1 MKVKLRMFRIA
12 VLVYVIL
19 VCGFVLRARA
29 CDCYPP
35 CGSCQSCD
43 AGVCVNDCNEN
54 DCEECINGNCVTI
67 DVNSVT
73 VDANSV
79 CVGCNVTFTVITDP
93 CGYED
98 DVEWSAPGGDPNSG
112 TGETFTTSWDTTG
125 THTATA
131 FLCDSNDSND
141 VTVVEV
147 ASLEP
152 NDPNVT
158 YTEIDDD
165 DEDPNTR
172 SFAIC
177 IADPNHDPNVVTV
190 IATPNPDV
198 NEPNLPTC
206 WTLTGGTG
214 TSKLTRTVDRTT
226 AGVTTITCECN
237 TSSKTTKIYVVE
249 VASLLPDEG
258 TEIDDGD
265 NDPNTKRYLLF
276 KAASGNVTV
285 TATPNPELSED
296 KLPDCWTL
304 TGGTGTGKLT
314 RTIDKTTASTT
325 EITCTAGA
333 SSKKV
338 TFHVIEVE
346 VASVG
351 FTSDHMITEWG
362 GSNIDDPDG
371 STAVWTSGGTN
382 DPVCYTK
389 NTAPTMFAALTVTPN
404 IAEPDI
410 SGISVRAKVGGTI
423 IGSASG
429 CKFVGTA
436 IEDGTNTDGDVDGIS
451 GGSAIPGSDGVKTLT
466 PTFTW
471 EVSSDG
477 TNWFSAESSGAHT
490 MHFTDATPDASPL
503 YDLGLEKACEYADG
517 AADFAGEINTDFA
530 AEISYVPSSGC
541 TSHNLCIFS
550 SGSGQCCC
558 HAEVFCLLISHV
570 TNASPSSTDSWGGCS
585 ASTHCHFKF
594 GTWHGPSFR
603 CDRPAEDSA
612 PANPHFNFHVE
623 VTYSGTTYDPSYGL
637 TGSPTF
643 TEFAPV
649 VAGSHPTAATKQTG
663 SYPPATK
670 HTVSWTC
677 PH

>member
-12 VLVYVIL
+12 VLVYVIV
-19 VCGFVLRARA
+19 VCGFALRARA

-67 DVNSVT
+67 DVNSIT
-73 VDANSV
+73 MDANSV

-98 DVEWSAPGGDPNSG
+98 DVEWSAPGGDPCTG
-112 TGETFTTSWDTTG
+112 TGETFTTSWDTAG
-125 THTATA
+125 IHTATA
-131 FLCDSNDSND
+131 SLCDSNDSND
-141 VTVVEV
+141 VT
-147 ASLEP
+147 
-152 NDPNVT
+152 
-158 YTEIDDD
+158 
-165 DEDPNTR
+165 
-172 SFAIC
+172 
-177 IADPNHDPNVVTV
+177 
-190 IATPNPDV
+190 
-198 NEPNLPTC
+198 
-206 WTLTGGTG
+206 
-214 TSKLTRTVDRTT
+214 
-226 AGVTTITCECN
+226 
-237 TSSKTTKIYVVE
+237 VVE

-314 RTIDKTTASTT
+314 RTIDKTTAATT

-338 TFHVIEVE
+338 TFHVIEAE

-362 GSNIDDPDG
+362 GGNIDDPDG
-371 STAVWTSGGTN
+371 STAVWVSGGTN

-389 NTAPTMFAALTVTPN
+389 NTAPTMFAAFTVTPN

-451 GGSAIPGSDGVKTLT
+451 GGSAIPNSDGVKTLT
-466 PTFTW
+466 PTFAW

-490 MHFTDATPDASPL
+490 MHFTDATPAASPL
-503 YDLGLEKACEYADG
+503 YDLGLEKACGYVDG
-517 AADFAGEINTDFA
+517 AADIPGEINTDFA
-530 AEISYVPSSGC
+530 AEIYYDPRYE
-541 TSHNLCIFS
+541 TYHDLRIFS

-558 HAEVFCLLISHV
+558 HADVFCLLISHV
-570 TNASPSSTDSWGGCS
+570 TSDSPSSTDAWGGCS
-585 ASTHCHFKF
+585 PTTHCHFKRTST
-594 GTWHGPSFR
+594 GTYGPTFQ
-603 CDRPAEDSA
+603 CDRPAHDWP
-612 PANPHFNFHVE
+612 PANPHFAFHVE
-623 VTYSGTTYDPSYGL
+623 VSYGGTIYDPSYGL
-637 TGSPTF
+637 TGWPTLL
-643 TEFAPV
+643 ELAPV
-649 VAGSHPTAATKQTG
+649 VPGSHPTAATQQTG
-663 SYPPATK
+663 SYPPATQ
-670 HTVSWTC
+670 HLVDWTC